1 MIEASWGAWPDQERL
16 EGELTLGWPVAGIDE
31 AGRGPWAGPVTA
43 AAVILDPPRPLS
55 GLDDSKKLTARRRQ
69 VLEVE
74 IRAKAHAWGVGWAGA
89 DEIDALGILQA
100 TFLAMDR
107 AVAQLSS
114 PPHAVL
120 VDGPLIPR
128 FSRGFAGG
136 IHPMVKG
143 DARSLSI
150 AAASIL
156 AKEARDRWMAEIE
169 VIYPGYGFAVHK
181 GYGTA
186 AHQKALKEL
195 GPCPIHRRSF
205 RPVAVAAGL

>member
-1 MIEASWGAWPDQERL
+1 
-16 EGELTLGWPVAGIDE
+16 
-31 AGRGPWAGPVTA
+31 
-43 AAVILDPPRPLS
+43 
-55 GLDDSKKLTARRRQ
+55 
-69 VLEVE
+69 
-74 IRAKAHAWGVGWAGA
+74 
-89 DEIDALGILQA
+89 
-100 TFLAMDR
+100 
-107 AVAQLSS
+107 
-114 PPHAVL
+114 
-120 VDGPLIPR
+120 
-128 FSRGFAGG
+128 
-136 IHPMVKG
+136 MVKG